1 MSSEIVSYATD
12 IGGTR
17 AHFVS
22 ARTSKTGD
30 STLHNV
36 AVVHV
41 RGTSTSQFY
50 CNINASWKSR
60 FLSNCN
66 VHLLT
71 QHTPNP
77 LAQDPSFK
85 PFFDEH
91 SSLKLDRKV
100 LKMTL
105 IVHSAQRKLASRR
118 AQYLL
123 FSSVQSACIAERAEP
138 FYLRVSASAT
148 RERDQGVRARQLLH
162 ITT

>member
-1 MSSEIVSYATD
+1 MSGEIVSYATD

-22 ARTSKTGD
+22 ARTGKTGD
-30 STLHNV
+30 STLNDV

-100 LKMTL
+100 EMTP
-105 IVHSAQRKLASRR
+105 HSKKAQ
-118 AQYLL
+118 
-123 FSSVQSACIAERAEP
+123 C
-138 FYLRVSASAT
+138 
-148 RERDQGVRARQLLH
+148 
-162 ITT
+162 